1 MHGKPALTD
10 LREMVTAHRSDNTA
24 IIFDDKAYSYAALD
38 DLSNQFGNLYLN
50 LGLLPQSRVSF
61 MLSNDILLIAAYFGA
76 FKTDKVANPMGTRL
90 TAEEIAYILDH
101 AGSELLITSREHAAV
116 VADALTLLKN
126 PPKVLSIDAID
137 DDALQAKL
145 QILPFHLLRQQPV
158 NAPNIPAPAPDDG
171 ALLLYTSGTTGKPK
185 GVMLTHRNVTTAIAA
200 VKTGFSLTPAD
211 RTLCVMPLSHTNALM
226 FSTLSYLHAGA
237 STVICRRFSASEHW
251 KLCKK
256 YHVNSFSASPTIL
269 AILLETPPSLPDEGV
284 GLKFV
289 KVASAPTSFDLAE
302 RFEARFGGGLL
313 LETYGLTE
321 TTAINV
327 MNPMAGP
334 RKRGSIGKALPPNI
348 VKIVDS
354 QGVALPTDTIGEIVI
369 RAPAVMKEYF
379 RDPEA
384 TARALQDG
392 WLHSGD
398 LGKMDEDGFIFIV
411 GRKKEMIIRGGEN
424 ISPLEVER
432 VIARHPSVREAA
444 AFGLSDPLWGEIVAA
459 CITPHEALSEPL
471 HEADIIKFCKSY
483 LASFKVPQRIAF
495 VDELPRNGVG
505 KIKRHELHRYFQEQP
520 AK

>member
-1 MHGKPALTD
+1 
-10 LREMVTAHRSDNTA
+10 MVAMHRSNNTA
-24 IIFDDKAYSYAALD
+24 IIFDDTAYSYAALD
-38 DLSNQFGNLYLN
+38 DLSNQFGNLYLS
-50 LGLLPQSRVSF
+50 LGLPPQSRVSF

-76 FKTDKVANPMGTRL
+76 FKAGQVANPMGTRL
-90 TAEEIAYILDH
+90 TAEEVAYILDH
-101 AGSELLITSREHAAV
+101 AGSELLITSDEHAAV
-116 VADALTLLKN
+116 VADALALLKN
-126 PPKVLSIDAID
+126 PPKVLGIDAIND
-137 DDALQAKL
+137 GTLQTKL
-145 QILPFHLLRQQPV
+145 KALPFHLLRQQSV
-158 NAPNIPAPAPDDG
+158 DAPNIPAPAPDDG

-185 GVMLTHRNVTTAIAA
+185 GVMLTHRNVSTAIAA
-200 VKTGFSLTPAD
+200 VKAGFSLTPAD

-256 YHVNSFSASPTIL
+256 YQVNSFSASPTIL
-269 AILLETPPSLPDEGV
+269 AILLETAPCMADEGA

-302 RFEARFGGGLL
+302 RFEARFGNGLL

-354 QGVALPTDTIGEIVI
+354 KGVDLPPDAVGEIVI
-369 RAPAVMKEYF
+369 RAPVVMKEYF

-384 TARALQDG
+384 TERALQDG
-392 WLHSGD
+392 WMHSGD
-398 LGKMDEDGFIFIV
+398 LAKMDEDGFIFIV

-432 VIARHPSVREAA
+432 VIARHPAVREAA
-444 AFGLSDPLWGEIVAA
+444 AFGLADPLWGEIVAA
-459 CITPHEALSEPL
+459 CVTPHEALNEPL
-471 HEADIIKFCKSY
+471 READIIEFCKGY
-483 LASFKVPQRIAF
+483 LASFKVPQRITF

-505 KIKRHELHRYFQEQP
+505 KIKRHELHRYFQERH